1 MGKMKQCAVIALVL
15 VGCMEVSLRPAPQ
28 PFLLNFLI
36 NHAAER
42 RNGKSVSND
51 GYGVPPIKDEYSA
64 PEVKDSYAVPE
75 VKDGYGAPEISTSS
89 TYEAPKAPSYTT
101 TIAPCSYQAPTT
113 ADPSYDA
120 PAPKKHIFGD
130 ILGFIG
136 NLIKP
141 KKQETSSNNCLTAPQ
156 DSSYGAPQDTSY
168 SAPEES
174 SYNAPEESSY
184 EAPEA
189 NSYEA
194 PEESSYEAPEESSY
208 NAPEESSYSA
218 PETPVY
224 NAPEEGSATY
234 EAPESSYNEPE
245 IAINERGNLLE

>member
-42 RNGKSVSND
+42 RNGKAVSND
-51 GYGVPPIKDEYSA
+51 GYGAPEIKDEYSA

-89 TYEAPKAPSYTT
+89 TYEAPKAPS
-101 TIAPCSYQAPTT
+101 TT
-113 ADPSYDA
+113 APSYDA

-208 NAPEESSYSA
+208 NAPE
-218 PETPVY
+218 TPVY

>member
-1 MGKMKQCAVIALVL
+1 MKQCAVIALVL

-28 PFLLNFLI
+28 PFLLNFLL

-51 GYGVPPIKDEYSA
+51 GYGVPPVNDGYGA
-64 PEVKDSYAVPE
+64 PE

-113 ADPSYDA
+113 TAPSYDA

-141 KKQETSSNNCLTAPQ
+141 KKQQTSSNNCLT
-156 DSSYGAPQDTSY
+156 
-168 SAPEES
+168 
-174 SYNAPEESSY
+174 
-184 EAPEA
+184 
-189 NSYEA
+189 
-194 PEESSYEAPEESSY
+194 
-208 NAPEESSYSA
+208 
-218 PETPVY
+218 
-224 NAPEEGSATY
+224 
-234 EAPESSYNEPE
+234 
-245 IAINERGNLLE
+245 

>member
-1 MGKMKQCAVIALVL
+1 MG
-15 VGCMEVSLRPAPQ
+15 
-28 PFLLNFLI
+28 
-36 NHAAER
+36 
-42 RNGKSVSND
+42 SVSND
-51 GYGVPPIKDEYSA
+51 GYGV

-113 ADPSYDA
+113 TAPSYDA

-141 KKQETSSNNCLTAPQ
+141 KKQETSSNNCLT
-156 DSSYGAPQDTSY
+156 
-168 SAPEES
+168 
-174 SYNAPEESSY
+174 
-184 EAPEA
+184 
-189 NSYEA
+189 
-194 PEESSYEAPEESSY
+194 
-208 NAPEESSYSA
+208 APEESSYSA

>member
-1 MGKMKQCAVIALVL
+1 MKQCAVIALVL

-28 PFLLNFLI
+28 PFLLNFLL

-51 GYGVPPIKDEYSA
+51 GYGVPPVNDGYGA
-64 PEVKDSYAVPE
+64 PEVKDE
-75 VKDGYGAPEISTSS
+75 YGAPEISTSS
-89 TYEAPKAPSYTT
+89 TYEAPNAPSYTT
-101 TIAPCSYQAPTT
+101 TIAPCSYKAPTT
-113 ADPSYDA
+113 TAPSYDA

-130 ILGFIG
+130 IFGFIG

-174 SYNAPEESSY
+174 SYNAPEES
-184 EAPEA
+184 
-189 NSYEA
+189 N
-194 PEESSYEAPEESSY
+194 
-208 NAPEESSYSA
+208 YSA